1 MSQNEPQDDPAL
13 APLLALVRAD
23 PSSEGLLL
31 SGSRGAGMQDE
42 ASDYDLVWVL
52 TDAAFDERQRRGEPL
67 HLHAHPLDPRLDV
80 SWTCLR
86 ELTALAARGG
96 WELPAYATAVTLYDR
111 QGKLALV
118 LRDLV
123 TMPEERARADVL
135 AWFDAYLNAFYRSLK
150 AWRRGNELGARL
162 QAAESAMHLVRVL
175 FALERRWPPYHDRL
189 VVQLPLLDGQGWPPG
204 YLAAALLRLVE
215 TGAPTLQQ
223 ELERQVE
230 ALLYARGFAP
240 DLWGDEIAQLKAWQF

>member
-1 MSQNEPQDDPAL
+1 MSRKEPQDDPVL

-31 SGSRGAGMQDE
+31 SGSRGAGMQDA
-42 ASDYDLVWVL
+42 ASDYDLIWVL
-52 TDAAFDERQRRGEPL
+52 ADAVFDERQRRGEPL
-67 HLHAHPLDPRLDV
+67 QLHAHPLDPRLDV

-86 ELTALAARGG
+86 ELAALAATGS
-96 WELPAYATAVTLYDR
+96 WELPAYATAVTLYNR

-150 AWRRGNELGARL
+150 A
-162 QAAESAMHLVRVL
+162 
-175 FALERRWPPYHDRL
+175 
-189 VVQLPLLDGQGWPPG
+189 
-204 YLAAALLRLVE
+204 
-215 TGAPTLQQ
+215 
-223 ELERQVE
+223 
-230 ALLYARGFAP
+230 
-240 DLWGDEIAQLKAWQF
+240 